1 MIRESYCSYKTSMML
16 KWLGFNEDCQ
26 SMYETAIRHN
36 GKDLSFD
43 DELDLKSAGKGKEIE
58 YEKGGW
64 TNNHYNTNRSDWMPR
79 DCCSRPT
86 LALAMKWLREVKG
99 YQIEVRA
106 TAFPKWIVWVAVLG
120 KPNTKDGLINAVQV
134 RKKFAT
140 YEEAAEA
147 GLAFQLKIL
156 LDANKQIL
164 KHADDPE
171 YFAKMQKELEES
183 GFDFSDAKK

>member
-1 MIRESYCSYKTSMML
+1 
-16 KWLGFNEDCQ
+16 
-26 SMYETAIRHN
+26 
-36 GKDLSFD
+36 
-43 DELDLKSAGKGKEIE
+43 
-58 YEKGGW
+58 
-64 TNNHYNTNRSDWMPR
+64 
-79 DCCSRPT
+79 
-86 LALAMKWLREVKG
+86 
-99 YQIEVRA
+99 
-106 TAFPKWIVWVAVLG
+106 VWVAVLG

-183 GFDFSDAKK
+183 GFDFSDTKK

>member
-1 MIRESYCSYKTSMML
+1 MIQESYCSYKTSMML
-16 KWLGFNEDCQ
+16 KWLGFNECCQ

-43 DELDLKSAGKGKEIE
+43 DEQDLKSAGKEKEIK

-183 GFDFSDAKK
+183 GFDFSDTKK